1 MKRVIL
7 GVVGAAFL
15 AVTATSMQAQSQPYI
30 YTQAQ
35 LDQWPS
41 WAYGWPAAPK
51 PGEKAGPQAP
61 APNAPRPNEDLAE
74 QLRMQ
79 NVPGSSAQYSLVQ
92 IRDGHNVIDWFP
104 QDHPVMPSVAK
115 NGPASLMAERGR
127 GCASCHLP
135 NAKGRPENG
144 PPAGQPFNYTL
155 QQLRDMREG
164 RRYTADPRKMNTPTM
179 IALAK
184 AMSDD
189 EMVDAAKYFAAM
201 PWTPWIRVVETDTIP
216 ESHLEP
222 GNMYVPVVGS
232 TKTEPLGNRIVES
245 PEDEHQA
252 NILRNIR
259 SGWVAYVPKG
269 SVARGRGLVNLGGAR
284 KTIACATCHGADLMG
299 SGDFPGIA
307 GRSPSYMMRQ
317 LWDMKVGTRNGLYA
331 DIMKPV
337 LEKLTVDDL
346 RDIVAYLATV
356 PVPSAAPKPVTTAR
370 AAN

>member
-1 MKRVIL
+1 MKRVVL
-7 GVVGAAFL
+7 AVVGTAFV
-15 AVTATSMQAQSQPYI
+15 AVSASTMQAQSTPYL
-30 YTQAQ
+30 YKQAQ

-41 WAYGWPAAPK
+41 WAYGWAAAPK

-61 APNAPRPNEDLAE
+61 APYLPRPNEDLAE

-79 NVPGSSAQYSLVQ
+79 TVPGSTAQYSLVQ

-104 QDHPVMPSVAK
+104 QDHPKMPNIAEH
-115 NGPASLMAERGR
+115 GPKALDAERGR

-135 NAKGRPENG
+135 NGKGRPENAN
-144 PPAGQPFNYTL
+144 PAGQPVNYIL
-155 QQLRDMREG
+155 QQMRDMRAG
-164 RRYTADPRKMNTPTM
+164 LRYTADPRKVNTPTM

-184 AMSDD
+184 ASTD
-189 EMVDAAKYFAAM
+189 EELLEAAQYFAAM

-216 ESHLEP
+216 ESHLEN
-222 GNMYVPVVGS
+222 GNMYVPVHGS

-252 NILRNIR
+252 NMLRNIR
-259 SGWVAYVPKG
+259 SGWVAYVPPG
-269 SVARGRGLVNLGGAR
+269 SIRRGRALVTDGLR
-284 KTIACATCHGADLMG
+284 KTVACATCHGTDLMG

-317 LWDMKVGTRNGLYA
+317 LWDMKMGTRNGLFA

-337 LEKLTVDDL
+337 IEKLTVDDM
-346 RDIVAYLATV
+346 RDIVAYLASV
-356 PVPSAAPKPVTTAR
+356 PPPAAGPKPVTTAR